1 MIYNNHES
9 ENNKA
14 DIDIEINNFVKL
26 LLNNPLYEL
35 MFFSEILD
43 IIDLSNSKN
52 YAVKGLIKW

>member
-52 YAVKGLIKW
+52 YAVKGLIK